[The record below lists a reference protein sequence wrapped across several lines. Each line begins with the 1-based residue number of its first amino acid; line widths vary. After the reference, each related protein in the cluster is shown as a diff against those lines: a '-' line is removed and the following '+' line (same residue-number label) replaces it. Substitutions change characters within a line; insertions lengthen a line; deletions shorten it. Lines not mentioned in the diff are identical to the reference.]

1 MITLA
6 KTTLTAD
13 TEPVGSAGI
22 DVSPL
27 VGTWF
32 GIKHDEIPITKIV
45 ITERDGVLLLHPYGK
60 PDSDLPDWG
69 ETVATGHAADGS
81 TAATGF
87 HATCEADGMRVEFL
101 TVQNQGVLLVQI
113 YISFHDDS
121 GRPNKF
127 AKSYFRRAD
136 EKLVASAGIS
146 TGVIT
151 GDWVN
156 SNSDTPWVAGFTI
169 AEGSDATTIRIRG
182 ASEPLDWGEAE
193 LTSHA
198 DKHGEANLFARYDL
212 GSLEVAI
219 GVISVK
225 NLVVLNQFRR
235 FKDRDVIDTFCRE
248 FFFRNR

>member
-6 KTTLTAD
+6 KMSMTTE
-13 TEPVGSAGI
+13 TEPAGSSGI

-32 GIKHDEIPITKIV
+32 GIKHDEIPIIRIV
-45 ITERDGVLLLHPYGK
+45 ITERDGLLLLHPYGK

-81 TAATGF
+81 AMATGF
-87 HATCEADGMRVEFL
+87 HATCEAGGMRVEFL
-101 TVQNQGVLLVQI
+101 TVQNQGVLLAQI
-113 YISFHDDS
+113 YISFNDG

-136 EKLVASAGIS
+136 GNLVTSSGIS

-156 SNSDTPWVAGFTI
+156 SNPDTPWVAGFTI
-169 AEGSDATTIRIRG
+169 ADGPDGTTIRIRS
-182 ASEPLDWGEAE
+182 ASDPLDWGEAE

-198 DKHGEANLFARYDL
+198 DKHDEANLFARYDL